1 MSQFSPTRLLLLML
15 LLCLGACATPRP
27 EVRTQTNPAADFSSF
42 RSFAFYSPLGTD
54 KSSGYNSILSQHL
67 KTAAREALETRGYRY
82 DEQKPDLLVNF
93 GFLVQ
98 DRTNTVSMPS
108 TTYYRTR
115 SGRYVPWTTYDD
127 MVFQYRESTLNI
139 DLVDA
144 RQKQVVWEGFAAT
157 QLGDTSGAN
166 LERETHETVMEIFA
180 HYPYRAGS
188 R

>member
-1 MSQFSPTRLLLLML
+1 MPQFSQARLLLLML
-15 LLCLGACATPRP
+15 LLCLGACATQP
-27 EVRTQTNPAADFSSF
+27 EVRTQSNPAADFSSF

-54 KSSGYNSILSQHL
+54 KSSGYNSILSQYL
-67 KTAAREALETRGYRY
+67 KTAAREALEARGYRY

-144 RQKQVVWEGFAAT
+144 RQKQVVWEGLAAT
-157 QLGDTSGAN
+157 RLGDVSNAN
-166 LERETHETVMEIFA
+166 LEREAHESVTEIFA
-180 HYPYRAGS
+180 HYPYRAGA